1 MKIEMTSVFVKSPKD
16 AFRFYTEVLG
26 FVEKMYEPEAEIAI
40 VASPEDPD
48 GTQLLLEP
56 NGNPIAKTY
65 QEAIYKAGL
74 PVIVFGVEDIQEEYE
89 RLKKAGV
96 VFKKE
101 PTTTE
106 WGIQAIFDDTCGNW
120 ILLHQTKK

>member
-1 MKIEMTSVFVKSPKD
+1 MTGVFVESPKE

-26 FVEKMYEPEAEIAI
+26 FVEKMFEPEAEIAI
-40 VASPEDPD
+40 VVSPEDPD

-65 QEAIYKAGL
+65 QEGLYKAGI
-74 PVIVFGVEDIQEEYE
+74 PVIVFGVEDIQKEYM
-89 RLKKAGV
+89 RLKKSGV
-96 VFKKE
+96 VFKQE
-101 PTTTE
+101 PATTD

>member
-26 FVEKMYEPEAEIAI
+26 FVEKMFEPEAEIAI
-40 VASPEDPD
+40 VVSPEDPD

-65 QEAIYKAGL
+65 QESVYKAGL
-74 PVIVFGVEDIQEEYE
+74 PVIIFGVEDILKEYT
-89 RLKKAGV
+89 RLKKSGV
-96 VFKKE
+96 VFKQE

-120 ILLHQTKK
+120 IMLHQTKE

>member
-1 MKIEMTSVFVKSPKD
+1 MTGVFVESPKE

-26 FVEKMYEPEAEIAI
+26 FVEKMFEPEAEIAI
-40 VASPEDPD
+40 VVSPEDPD

-65 QEAIYKAGL
+65 QEGLYKAGI
-74 PVIVFGVEDIQEEYE
+74 PVIVFGVEDIQETYE

-96 VFKKE
+96 AFKKE